1 MLRDHVIC
9 KIISNPNPESKKKTS
24 PRIQFKIL
32 QKYTTIFAVGVEQS
46 NMITLVE

>member
-1 MLRDHVIC
+1 MQNNF
-9 KIISNPNPESKKKTS
+9 KPESSVEKKTPS

-32 QKYTTIFAVGVEQS
+32 QKYTTIFAVGVKQS

>member
-1 MLRDHVIC
+1 MQNDF
-9 KIISNPNPESKKKTS
+9 KPESSVEKKKTS

-32 QKYTTIFAVGVEQS
+32 QKYTTIFAVGVKQS

>member
-1 MLRDHVIC
+1 MQNNF
-9 KIISNPNPESKKKTS
+9 KPESSVEKKTS

-32 QKYTTIFAVGVEQS
+32 QKYTTIFAVGVKQS